1 MTARLLHHP
10 DAARRGFAECLCAS
24 SVVGYTQPTLTKGT
38 LQNNGVCFMNTTGT
52 DIDIQQIKALSGN
65 NEASDG
71 TFRMRWFNAGRYD
84 YAVWSVPLYDP
95 ADPEEELDYNGWGD
109 LDEMCPI
116 TKTFPAGGWFLVTPT
131 ANNPSLQVAGAL
143 VTADS
148 TRPTYATSLNKG
160 SLQMCGNPFPTTCD
174 IQAIVARS
182 GDAEASDGT
191 FRMRW
196 FNAGRYDYAVW
207 SVPLYDPADPEEE
220 LDYNGWGDL
229 DEMCPITKTFGVG
242 EGFLVTPTA
251 NNPSLVFPNPLYSAG
266 E

>member
-1 MTARLLHHP
+1 MKKLMF
-10 DAARRGFAECLCAS
+10 AAAVAAAGGLMAIESAN
-24 SVVGYTQPTLTKGT
+24 VVGYTQPSLTKGT

-52 DIDIQQIKALSGN
+52 DIDIQQIKALSDGA
-65 NEASDG
+65 EAGDG
-71 TFRMRWFNAGRYD
+71 EFKMRWFNAGHYD
-84 YAVWSVPLYDP
+84 YATWSVPLYDP

-116 TKTFPAGGWFLVTPT
+116 TKTFPAGGWFLVQPT

-148 TRPTYATSLNKG
+148 TRPTYSVSLTKG
-160 SLQMCGNPFPTTCD
+160 ALQMCGNPFPTTCD
-174 IQAIVARS
+174 IQSIVARA
-182 GDAEASDGT
+182 GDAEAGDGE
-191 FRMRW
+191 FKMRW
-196 FNAGRYDYAVW
+196 FNAGHYDYATW
-207 SVPLYDPADPEEE
+207 SVPLYDPEDPEEE

-242 EGFLVTPTA
+242 EGFLVQPTA
-251 NNPSLVFPNPLYSAG
+251 NTPSLVFPNPLYSAG